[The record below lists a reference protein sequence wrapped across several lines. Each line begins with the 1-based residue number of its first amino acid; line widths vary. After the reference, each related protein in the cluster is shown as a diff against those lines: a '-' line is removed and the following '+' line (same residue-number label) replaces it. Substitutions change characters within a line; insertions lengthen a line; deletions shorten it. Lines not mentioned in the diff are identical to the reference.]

1 MEKVNR
7 ALALNPNNTQAQNL
21 KDKIITKMGGTSVQP
36 TMEDESLYNQAI
48 QYLQNNNVIAANQI
62 LQQLMNKPQNQYVQK
77 FKDLKAKID
86 ARM

>member
-77 FKDLKAKID
+77 FKDLKTKID